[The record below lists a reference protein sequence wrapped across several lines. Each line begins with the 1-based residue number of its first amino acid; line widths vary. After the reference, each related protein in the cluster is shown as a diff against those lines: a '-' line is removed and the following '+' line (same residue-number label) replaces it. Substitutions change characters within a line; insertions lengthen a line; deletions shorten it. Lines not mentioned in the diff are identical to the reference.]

1 MEPVTGVL
9 VYYPVSCSVFVFR
22 RVVLARG
29 SVGDSGYGANHSVVE
44 WLLDRAKTPGWTRA
58 STVSTEAS
66 SRSHAK
72 MIASSVEEAGAD
84 LLHIT
89 NQLDAGMV
97 PMKGIGVPVVVSVH
111 DLYDHR
117 PRAIDAGDVPVP
129 LGDRFPS
136 SAKSRLLKSCK
147 EGMSRADLLMCA
159 SRRTLEEAREMFPGT
174 RCELVRDSLD
184 EDFWDPN
191 RNLRDRE
198 ILGETGDEG
207 KCLLVSVGEKDP
219 RWRSQFVSEVMSM
232 LPEEVRE
239 DILLVRIGSG
249 RVDWEK
255 IAAYFQHA
263 EAVLYP
269 GVSVGFRSP
278 PLEAM
283 ASGCPVLA
291 SDLPLHD
298 EVLPARCLL
307 PATEPDHWVSAIQE
321 IHADWVRSGGVPRH
335 PNDELLATAKS
346 SFGRAAH
353 GDSLSKAY
361 QVALESVER

>member
-1 MEPVTGVL
+1 M
-9 VYYPVSCSVFVFR
+9 FR

-239 DILLVRIGSG
+239 DILLFRIGSG

-283 ASGCPVLA
+283 ATGDTLR
-291 SDLPLHD
+291 LGTG
-298 EVLPARCLL
+298 RR
-307 PATEPDHWVSAIQE
+307 
-321 IHADWVRSGGVPRH
+321 RSQTPR
-335 PNDELLATAKS
+335 
-346 SFGRAAH
+346 
-353 GDSLSKAY
+353 
-361 QVALESVER
+361 

>member
-1 MEPVTGVL
+1 MEPVVGIL
-9 VYYPVSCSVFVFR
+9 VYYPESCSVFVFR
-22 RVVLARG
+22 RVVLASG
-29 SVGDSGYGANHSVVE
+29 SKGDSGYGANHSVVE

-58 STVSTEAS
+58 STVSTDAS

-72 MIASSVEEAGAD
+72 MIASSIEVAGAD

-97 PMKGIGVPVVVSVH
+97 PTRGIGVPVVVSVH

-147 EGMSRADLLMCA
+147 EGMSRADLLLCA
-159 SRRTLEEAREMFPGT
+159 SRRTLEEARDMFPGT

-232 LPEEVRE
+232 LPEEVRS
-239 DILLVRIGSG
+239 DILLFRIGSG

-283 ASGCPVLA
+283 ASGCPILA

-307 PATEPDHWVSAIQE
+307 PATETDHWVSAILE
-321 IHADWVRSGGVPRH
+321 IHADWIRAGGVPRH
-335 PNDELLATAKS
+335 PDDELLSIAKS
-346 SFGRAAH
+346 SFGRTAH
-353 GDSLSKAY
+353 GVSLAEAY
-361 QVALESVER
+361 GIAMEGTER

>member
-1 MEPVTGVL
+1 M
-9 VYYPVSCSVFVFR
+9 FR

-29 SVGDSGYGANHSVVE
+29 SMGDSGYGANHSVVE

-136 SAKSRLLKSCK
+136 SAKSRLLKSCT

-174 RCELVRDSLD
+174 RCELGRDSLD

-219 RWRSQFVSEVMSM
+219 RWRSQFVREVMSM

-239 DILLVRIGSG
+239 DILLFRIGSG
-249 RVDWEK
+249 RVDGEK

-263 EAVLYP
+263 EAVL
-269 GVSVGFRSP
+269 
-278 PLEAM
+278 
-283 ASGCPVLA
+283 
-291 SDLPLHD
+291 
-298 EVLPARCLL
+298 
-307 PATEPDHWVSAIQE
+307 
-321 IHADWVRSGGVPRH
+321 
-335 PNDELLATAKS
+335 
-346 SFGRAAH
+346 
-353 GDSLSKAY
+353 
-361 QVALESVER
+361 

>member
-1 MEPVTGVL
+1 MF
-9 VYYPVSCSVFVFR
+9 S
-22 RVVLARG
+22 RVVLARASEG
-29 SVGDSGYGANHSVVE
+29 GSGYGANHSVVE
-44 WLLDRAKTPGWTRA
+44 WLLDRAKVPGWTRS
-58 STVSTEAS
+58 STVTIDAG
-66 SRSHAK
+66 SRSHGK
-72 MIASSVEEAGAD
+72 RIATAIEESGAG

-89 NQLDAGMV
+89 SQLDAWMV
-97 PMKGIGVPVVVSVH
+97 PNKGIGVPVVVSIH

-129 LGDRFPS
+129 LGDRFPT

-147 EGMSRADLLMCA
+147 EGMSRADLLLCA
-159 SRRTLEEAREMFPGT
+159 SNRTMQEAREMFPGT
-174 RCELVRDSLD
+174 RCELVRDSVD
-184 EDFWDPN
+184 EDFWNPN

-232 LPEEVRE
+232 LPDEVRE
-239 DILLVRIGSG
+239 DILLFRIGSG

-255 IAAYFQHA
+255 VAAYFQHA

-307 PATEPDHWVSAIQE
+307 PATEPDQWVSAILE

-335 PNDELLATAKS
+335 PDDELLAIAKS
-346 SFGRAAH
+346 SIGRSVH
-353 GDSLSKAY
+353 GRSLSMAY
-361 QVALESVER
+361 EIATNVSMN

>member
-1 MEPVTGVL
+1 M
-9 VYYPVSCSVFVFR
+9 FR

-29 SVGDSGYGANHSVVE
+29 SMGDSGYGANHSVVE
-44 WLLDRAKTPGWTRA
+44 WLLDRAKAPGWTRA
-58 STVSTEAS
+58 STVSTDAS

-72 MIASSVEEAGAD
+72 MIASSIEEAGAD

-97 PMKGIGVPVVVSVH
+97 PTKGIGVPVVVSIH

-147 EGMSRADLLMCA
+147 EGMSRADLLLCA

-184 EDFWDPN
+184 ADFWDPN

-232 LPEEVRE
+232 LPEEVRG
-239 DILLVRIGSG
+239 DILLFRIGSG

-307 PATEPDHWVSAIQE
+307 PATEPDHWVSAILE
-321 IHADWVRSGGVPRH
+321 IHADWIRAGGVPRH
-335 PNDELLATAKS
+335 PDDELLSIAKS

-353 GDSLSKAY
+353 GVSLAEAY
-361 QVALESVER
+361 GIAMEGTER

>member
-1 MEPVTGVL
+1 MEPVAGVL
-9 VYYPVSCSVFVFR
+9 VYYPESCSVFVFR

-58 STVSTEAS
+58 STVSTDAS

-239 DILLVRIGSG
+239 DILLFRIGSG

-307 PATEPDHWVSAIQE
+307 PATEPDHWVSAILE
-321 IHADWVRSGGVPRH
+321 IHADWIRAGGVPRH
-335 PNDELLATAKS
+335 PDDELLSIAKS
-346 SFGRAAH
+346 SFGRTAH
-353 GDSLSKAY
+353 GVSLAEAY
-361 QVALESVER
+361 GIAMEDTER

>member
-1 MEPVTGVL
+1 M
-9 VYYPVSCSVFVFR
+9 FR

-29 SVGDSGYGANHSVVE
+29 SKGDSGYGANHSVVE

-58 STVSTEAS
+58 STVSTDAS

-72 MIASSVEEAGAD
+72 MITSSIEGAGAD

-97 PMKGIGVPVVVSVH
+97 PTKGVDVPVVVSVH

-147 EGMSRADLLMCA
+147 EGMSRADLLLCA

-174 RCELVRDSLD
+174 KCELVRDSLD

-239 DILLVRIGSG
+239 DILLFRIGSG

-307 PATEPDHWVSAIQE
+307 PATEPDHWVSAILE
-321 IHADWVRSGGVPRH
+321 IHADWIRAGGVPRH
-335 PNDELLATAKS
+335 PDDELLSIAKS
-346 SFGRAAH
+346 SFGRTAH
-353 GDSLSKAY
+353 GVSLAEAY
-361 QVALESVER
+361 GIAMEDTER